1 MTEQTNIP
9 KPASP
14 LPFSVGYDGPSR
26 PMIETAARTL
36 LSISRFGDGRWGTYA
51 EEDRDAEYIVW
62 AANNAPKLYELLS
75 RVCKYLD
82 GGGHIEANSDAHMDI
97 DELLRAARGE
107 A

>member
-9 KPASP
+9 KPVSP
-14 LPFSVGYDGPSR
+14 LPWRADN
-26 PMIETAARTL
+26 RTDL
-36 LSISRFGDGRWGTYA
+36 LDAEGGEVAYA
-51 EEDRDAEYIVW
+51 YPNEGGGFVDERDALYAAW

-97 DELLRAARGE
+97 DELLKAARGE
-107 A
+107 K

>member
-14 LPFSVGYDGPSR
+14 LPWRVDEEGFAVF
-26 PMIETAARTL
+26 AARP
-36 LSISRFGDGRWGTYA
+36 
-51 EEDRDAEYIVW
+51 EDDEWAVCERTGEDQEYIVW
-62 AANNAPKLYELLS
+62 AANNALKLYEMLS

>member
-14 LPFSVGYDGPSR
+14 LPWTDRGS
-26 PMIETAARTL
+26 
-36 LSISRFGDGRWGTYA
+36 FGDADIVSASGDSVYR
-51 EEDRDAEYIVW
+51 EYPYEGGWFQEPDDLSYTLW
-62 AANNAPKLYELLS
+62 AANNAQALYEMLS